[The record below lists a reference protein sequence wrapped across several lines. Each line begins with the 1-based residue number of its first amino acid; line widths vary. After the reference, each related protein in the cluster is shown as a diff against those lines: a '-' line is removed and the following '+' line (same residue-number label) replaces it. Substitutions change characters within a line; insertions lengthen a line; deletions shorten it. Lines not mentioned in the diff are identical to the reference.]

1 MNRMPT
7 LADVHAARQR
17 IAGVVRRTPLVES
30 ALSDRA
36 RHTVVLKL
44 ETFQP
49 TGAFKLR
56 GALNAVSKLS
66 KSERRRG
73 VVCCS
78 TGNHGRA
85 VAHAAMIVGT
95 KAVICLSRLVPNH
108 KAAAIESLGAEV
120 RRVGECQDDAEA
132 EVERMV
138 ADEGMINIPPF
149 DHPDVI
155 AGQGTIGL
163 EVLEDLPDIETIMV
177 PVSGGGLISG
187 IALAAKAIKPSIRIV
202 GLCMKHGSAMGASLE
217 AGKPVTVEEVVS
229 LADSLGGG
237 LGFDNRYTFGL
248 CQNLIDDI
256 VRIDEPDVYD
266 GMRSLFFL
274 DRLVA
279 EGSSAVSHGAIV
291 AGLVEVTGT
300 TAIIVSGCNVEM
312 SQFVSVITGQP
323 VTLGDRR
330 IGGRG
335 RHHG

>member
-1 MNRMPT
+1 MPV
-7 LADVHAARQR
+7 LADVYAARHR
-17 IAGVVRRTPLVES
+17 IASVVRRTPLVES
-30 ALSDRA
+30 ALSHRVRD
-36 RHTVVLKL
+36 TVVLKL
-44 ETFQP
+44 ETLQS
-49 TGAFKLR
+49 TGSFKLR
-56 GALNAVSKLS
+56 GALNAISKLS
-66 KSERRRG
+66 DSERRRG

-85 VAHAAMIVGT
+85 VAHAARIVGAR
-95 KAVICLSRLVPNH
+95 AVVCLSRLVPNH
-108 KAAAIESLGAEV
+108 KAEAIEKLSAEV
-120 RRVGECQDDAEA
+120 MRIGDCQDDAEA

-138 ADEGMINIPPF
+138 TEDGMINISPF

-163 EVLEDLPDIETIMV
+163 EILEDLPEVGTIMV

-187 IALAAKAIKPSIRIV
+187 IALAAKAIKPSVRIV

-237 LGFDNRYTFGL
+237 VGFDNRYTFEL
-248 CQNLIDDI
+248 CRTLIDDVI
-256 VRIDEPDVYD
+256 RIDEPDVYD

-274 DRLVA
+274 DRIVA

-291 AGLVEVTGT
+291 SGLVELTGT
-300 TAIIVSGCNVEM
+300 TAIIVSGRNVEM

-330 IGGRG
+330 IRGRG
-335 RHHG
+335 GQHG